1 MSGCNFYVGQKVVCV
16 VDDLFEGVL
25 KKGRVYTV
33 TAIVGPYI
41 AYSFDGFSKRM
52 GLEIAEIANPASS
65 ERAFNAARFRP
76 VVECKTDISIFTD
89 MLIEQKHPVTA

>member
-1 MSGCNFYVGQKVVCV
+1 MKCHFVVGQKVVCM
-16 VDDLFEGVL
+16 VDDMFEGVL
-25 KKGRVYTV
+25 EKGRLYTV

-52 GLEIAEIANPASS
+52 GLELAELANPASS

-76 VVECKTDISIFTD
+76 VVDRKTDISCFKA
-89 MLIEQKHPVTA
+89 MLNPARSAVPA